1 MHKYNIKNIKYI
13 KFIEIRLN
21 NKWIFIQKNLEME

>member
-21 NKWIFIQKNLEME
+21 NKLIFNWGINY